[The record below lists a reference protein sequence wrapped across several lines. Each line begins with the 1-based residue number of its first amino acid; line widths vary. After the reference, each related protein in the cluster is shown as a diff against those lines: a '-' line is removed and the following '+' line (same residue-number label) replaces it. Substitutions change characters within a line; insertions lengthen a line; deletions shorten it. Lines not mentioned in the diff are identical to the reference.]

1 MSLDAIVLL
10 LSLTLV
16 GLAFGVRRTDRWLA
30 PLTLVV
36 ALIALAPGLWRYVS
50 GPEVRGWNVFH
61 YYLGAEYY
69 PELGYFDLYPAALRA
84 DREGRNTFA
93 QVQRVRN
100 QSTYEVEDREL
111 AESRFP
117 PATRFSPERWRHF
130 VADVAALSA
139 HEEARDW
146 TRIFADRGFNATPF
160 WASVARPVTHLLPA
174 RRPVALKLLAG
185 LDLVLLAVAGLTLL
199 SAFGRRATLGV
210 SLLFL
215 LSPVDG
221 ERMIG
226 GFLQY
231 DWLVALVVGLAAL
244 ARPPSRGRAVVA
256 GVAFGY
262 ATLVRVFPVLFVATW
277 LAPHAL
283 RWVRSGRVSR
293 RNLTLATSF
302 AGTLLL
308 GFGLGCITPRGA
320 DAWRE
325 FAGKI
330 GFHAERHVFG
340 DQRVGLQHLFTSELG
355 DLAGNSE
362 ERRASLEQKRP
373 VVWGLGALLLATT
386 ALATLRR
393 RGAAAFLLGMVP
405 FYVLTV
411 ASRYYWAVLALLP
424 LGAVGPR
431 VGPRAFERTLG
442 FVGLVFAV
450 FYAARWAGAGRYGS
464 YLVFDAALL
473 VLTGVLLTALIS
485 RDRRAYVRLTRD
497 GRAKARPGR

>member
-1 MSLDAIVLL
+1 MSLDLIFALV
-10 LSLTLV
+10 SLALV
-16 GLAFGVRRTDRWLA
+16 VLAFAGPRRERWLA
-30 PLTLVV
+30 PLTVAV
-36 ALIALAPGLWRYVS
+36 ALLAVGPGLWRYVS

-69 PELGYFDLYPAALRA
+69 PELGYYDLYPATLRA
-84 DREGRNTFA
+84 DREGKNAFA

-100 QSTYEVEDREL
+100 QSTYEVEDRAL
-111 AESRFP
+111 AESRFLP
-117 PATRFSPERWRHF
+117 TTRFSPARWRDF

-139 HEEARDW
+139 HEETRDW

-185 LDLVLLAVAGLTLL
+185 LDLVLLAVAGLVLL
-199 SAFGRRATLGV
+199 AAFGRDATLGIA
-210 SLLFL
+210 LLFV

-231 DWLVALVVGLAAL
+231 DWLVAIVVGLAAL
-244 ARPPSRGRAVVA
+244 ARPPSRGRAVLA

-262 ATLVRVFPVLFVATW
+262 ATLVRVFPLLFVVTW
-277 LAPHAL
+277 LAPHGL
-283 RWVRSGRVSR
+283 RWVRTGRVSR
-293 RNLTLATSF
+293 RNLLLAASF
-302 AGTLLL
+302 AGTLVA
-308 GFGLGCITPRGA
+308 GFALGCATPRGA

-340 DQRVGLQHLFTSELG
+340 DQRVGLQHLFTSEPG
-355 DLAGNSE
+355 ELAGNSE
-362 ERRASLEQKRP
+362 ARRASLERLRP

-386 ALATLRR
+386 VLANFRR

-442 FVGLVFAV
+442 FVGIVFAV

-473 VLTGVLLTALIS
+473 VLAGVLLTALIS
-485 RDRRAYVRLTRD
+485 RDRRAFLRLR
-497 GRAKARPGR
+497 R